1 MRIAAIDVGSNS
13 IHMVVVEADPMGGQ
27 HVLARDKAM
36 VRLARGEAKSGEI
49 GPEAFRAGLDALAQ
63 MAKTIRD
70 FGCETLMACGTA
82 ALRDA
87 KNAQAFVM
95 EAETLGIPI
104 QVISG
109 EEEARLIHLAVSH
122 AIPFPPEPVALMD
135 IGGGSTELTWVQG
148 GRVAASISLPWGL
161 QRLADAA
168 QTSDP
173 PTGHDLKALRKMIR
187 RILKK
192 ARKDLPSELPQPTL
206 ILGTSG
212 TLEDLAR
219 GAAQTQTQGQS
230 QGQGQ
235 GQAFSAEQLR
245 EFALKLWRADVSQRV
260 ERMGVDL
267 KRAEVLHVG
276 AIWALSLMEWLG
288 TPPLRH
294 LPVGL
299 REGMI
304 WEALKHGGAA
314 IPPLAERRRGSI
326 EQFAARLD
334 PDPGHSRQVARLA
347 DELFVSL
354 QPHFELG
361 DTERQWLA
369 FAARLHD
376 IGFSISEKGHHKHG
390 EYLIRNAALPGFWPE
405 EVELLAQV
413 VRFHRGKPPHHAKH
427 EAFRALAPWHRQVVR
442 KLAAILRGADALDR
456 RRRQSVHHLAVEV
469 DDQCLHVV
477 LDAAGEVDPEV
488 EAFLEKGALL
498 GTLLDRRI
506 EVTVV

>member
-1 MRIAAIDVGSNS
+1 
-13 IHMVVVEADPMGGQ
+13 
-27 HVLARDKAM
+27 M

-49 GPEAFRAGLDALAQ
+49 GPEAFHAGLEALAQ
-63 MAKTIRD
+63 MAQIIRD
-70 FGCETLMACGTA
+70 SACETLMACGTA

-87 KNAQAFVM
+87 KNAQAFVL
-95 EAETLGIPI
+95 EAEQLGIPI

-109 EEEARLIHLAVSH
+109 EEEARLIFQAVSH
-122 AIPFPPEPVALMD
+122 AIPFPPEPVTLID

-148 GRVAASISLPWGL
+148 GRVAASISLPWGM

-168 QTSDP
+168 PTANP
-173 PTGHDLKALRKMIR
+173 PSAHDLKHLRKMIR
-187 RILKK
+187 RILNR
-192 ARKDLPSELPQPTL
+192 ARKDLPSELPEPKL

-212 TLEDLAR
+212 TLEELAK
-219 GAAQTQTQGQS
+219 GAAAGH
-230 QGQGQ
+230 
-235 GQAFSAEQLR
+235 AFTVEQLR
-245 EFALKLWRADVSQRV
+245 EFTLRLWRVGAQERV
-260 ERMGVDL
+260 ERFGVDP

-314 IPPLAERRRGSI
+314 IPPLADRRRASI
-326 EQFAARLD
+326 EHLAVRLD
-334 PDPGHSRQVARLA
+334 PDPGHSRQVAKLA

-354 QPHFELG
+354 QPYFELG

-376 IGFSISEKGHHKHG
+376 IGLSISGKGHHRHG
-390 EYLIRNAALPGFWPE
+390 EYLIRNAPLPGFWPE
-405 EVELLAQV
+405 EVDLLAQV
-413 VRFHRGKPPHHAKH
+413 VRFHRGKAPHHAKH

-456 RRRQSVHHLAVEV
+456 RRRQAVRHLAIEV
-469 DDQCLHVV
+469 DDQCLRVI
-477 LDAAGEVDPEV
+477 LSAAGDVAPEMG
-488 EAFLEKGALL
+488 AFLVKGALL

-506 EVTVV
+506 EVAVV

>member
-27 HVLARDKAM
+27 RVLAREKAM
-36 VRLARGEAKSGEI
+36 VRLALGQARSGEI
-49 GPEAFRAGLDALAQ
+49 GPEAFQAGLEALGQ
-63 MAKTIRD
+63 MAKVIRD
-70 FGCETLMACGTA
+70 FGCETVMACGTA

-87 KNAQAFVM
+87 KNAQAFVLA
-95 EAETLGIPI
+95 AEQLGIPI

-109 EEEARLIHLAVSH
+109 EEEARLIHQAVSH
-122 AIPFPPEPVALMD
+122 AIPFPVEPIALVD

-168 QTSDP
+168 QTANP
-173 PTGHDLKALRKMIR
+173 PSAQDLRRLRRMTR

-192 ARKDLPSELPQPTL
+192 ARRDLPSGLPEPTL

-212 TLEDLAR
+212 TLEDLVR
-219 GAAQTQTQGQS
+219 GAAPGL
-230 QGQGQ
+230 
-235 GQAFSAEQLR
+235 QACSAEQLR
-245 EFALKLWRADVSQRV
+245 AFALKLWRADAQ
-260 ERMGVDL
+260 ERTERLGVDP

-288 TPPLRH
+288 APPLRH

-304 WEALKHGGAA
+304 WEALKHGGTA
-314 IPPLAERRRGSI
+314 IPPLAERRRASI
-326 EQFAARLD
+326 EQLAARLD

-347 DELFVSL
+347 DELFLAL

-361 DTERQWLA
+361 DPERQWLA
-369 FAARLHD
+369 YAARLHD
-376 IGFSISEKGHHKHG
+376 IGFSISDKSHHKHG
-390 EYLIRNAALPGFWPE
+390 EYLVRNAALPGFWPE
-405 EVELLAQV
+405 EVDLLAQV

-456 RRRQSVHHLAVEV
+456 RRHQAVQSLTTEL
-469 DDQCLHVV
+469 DDQVFRVTLGASGNV
-477 LDAAGEVDPEV
+477 DAEM

-498 GTLLDRRI
+498 ATLLDRRL
-506 EVTVV
+506 EVTVG

>member
-1 MRIAAIDVGSNS
+1 MRIAAVDVGSNS
-13 IHMVVVEADPMGGQ
+13 IHLVVVEADPLGGQ
-27 HVLARDKAM
+27 RVLAREKAM
-36 VRLARGEAKSGEI
+36 VRLALGEAKSGEI
-49 GPEAFRAGLDALAQ
+49 GPEAYRAGLEALAH
-63 MAKTIRD
+63 MAKVIGD
-70 FGCETLMACGTA
+70 LGCATVMACGTA

-87 KNAQAFVM
+87 RNAQAFVL
-95 EAETLGIPI
+95 EAEALGIPI

-109 EEEARLIHLAVSH
+109 EEEARLIHQAVSH
-122 AIPFPPEPVALMD
+122 AIPFPQEPVALID
-135 IGGGSTELTWVQG
+135 IGGGSTEMTWVQG

-168 QTSDP
+168 QTADP
-173 PTGHDLKALRKMIR
+173 PTAGDLKRLRRMIR

-192 ARKDLPSELPQPTL
+192 ARKDLPSELPEPAL
-206 ILGTSG
+206 ALGTSG
-212 TLEDLAR
+212 TLEDLAKGAGDGR
-219 GAAQTQTQGQS
+219 AFTVAQLRALALRLWRSDAAQ
-230 QGQGQ
+230 
-235 GQAFSAEQLR
+235 R
-245 EFALKLWRADVSQRV
+245 I
-260 ERMGVDL
+260 ERLGVDP

-276 AIWALSLMEWLG
+276 AIWALSLLEWLG
-288 TPPLRH
+288 APPLRH

-314 IPPLAERRRGSI
+314 IPPLADRRRASI
-326 EQFAARLD
+326 EQLASRLD

-347 DELFVSL
+347 DQLFLAL

-369 FAARLHD
+369 FAARVHD

-390 EYLIRNAALPGFWPE
+390 EYLVRNATLPGFWPD
-405 EVELLAQV
+405 EVDLLAQV

-442 KLAAILRGADALDR
+442 KLAAILRAADALDR
-456 RRRQSVHHLAVEV
+456 RRRQAVRNLSVAIDEEALLVRLEV
-469 DDQCLHVV
+469 Q
-477 LDAAGEVDPEV
+477 GEVEAEM
-488 EAFLEKGALL
+488 EAFLEKGTLL

-506 EVTVV
+506 EVTLG

>member
-1 MRIAAIDVGSNS
+1 MRIAAVDVGSNS

-27 HVLARDKAM
+27 RVLAREKAM
-36 VRLARGEAKSGEI
+36 VRLARGEAESGEI
-49 GPEAFRAGLDALAQ
+49 GPEAFRAGLEVLAQ
-63 MAKTIRD
+63 MARTIRD

-87 KNAQAFVM
+87 KNAQAFVL
-95 EAETLGIPI
+95 EAEKLGIPI

-109 EEEARLIHLAVSH
+109 EEEARLIHQAVSH
-122 AIPFPPEPVALMD
+122 AIPFPPEPVTLLD

-148 GRVAASISLPWGL
+148 GRVAATISLPWGL

-168 QTSDP
+168 QTADP
-173 PTGHDLKALRKMIR
+173 PTAGDLKRLQKMIR
-187 RILKK
+187 RILRK
-192 ARKDLPSELPQPTL
+192 ARKALPSELPEPTL

-219 GAAQTQTQGQS
+219 GAAA
-230 QGQGQ
+230 
-235 GQAFSAEQLR
+235 GQAFSVAQLR
-245 EFALKLWRADVSQRV
+245 DFTLKLWRADVQQRI
-260 ERMGVDL
+260 ERFGVDP
-267 KRAEVLHVG
+267 KRAEVLQVG

-288 TPPLRH
+288 APPLRH

-314 IPPLAERRRGSI
+314 IPPLADRRRASI
-326 EQFAARLD
+326 EQLVSRLD

-456 RRRQSVHHLAVEV
+456 RRRQAVQHLAIEV
-469 DDQCLHVV
+469 DEECLHLI
-477 LDAAGEVDPEV
+477 LDAVGDVDSET
-488 EAFLEKGALL
+488 EAFLDKGALL

>member
-1 MRIAAIDVGSNS
+1 MRIAAVDVGSNS
-13 IHMVVVEADPMGGQ
+13 IHLVVVEAEPTGGQ
-27 HVLARDKAM
+27 LVLARDKAM
-36 VRLARGEAKSGEI
+36 VRLARGEARSGEI
-49 GPEAFRAGLDALAQ
+49 GPEAFQAGLEALAQ

-87 KNAQAFVM
+87 RNAQAFVL
-95 EAETLGIPI
+95 EAEKMGIPI

-109 EEEARLIHLAVSH
+109 EEEARLIHQAVSH
-122 AIPFPPEPVALMD
+122 AIPFPPEPVTLVD
-135 IGGGSTELTWVQG
+135 IGGGSTELTWVQA

-168 QTSDP
+168 QTANP
-173 PTGHDLKALRKMIR
+173 PTANDLKRLRKMIR

-192 ARKDLPSELPQPTL
+192 ARKDLPSELPVPTL
-206 ILGTSG
+206 LLGTSG

-219 GAAQTQTQGQS
+219 GAAG
-230 QGQGQ
+230 
-235 GQAFSAEQLR
+235 GQALSAEQLR
-245 EFALKLWRADVSQRV
+245 DFALRLWRADLQLRV
-260 ERMGVDL
+260 ERLGVDP

-288 TPPLRH
+288 APPLRH
-294 LPVGL
+294 VPVGL

-314 IPPLAERRRGSI
+314 IPPLAERRKASI
-326 EQFAARLD
+326 QQLALRLD
-334 PDPGHSRQVARLA
+334 PDPGHSHHVARLA

-354 QPHFELG
+354 QPQFELG

-369 FAARLHD
+369 YASRLHD

-390 EYLIRNAALPGFWPE
+390 EYLIRNATLPGFWPE

-427 EAFRALAPWHRQVVR
+427 EGFRALAPWHRQVVR

-456 RRRQSVHHLAVEV
+456 RRRQAVRHLAIEV
-469 DDQCLHVV
+469 DEERLRVI
-477 LDAAGEVDPEV
+477 LDTAGEVDQEM

-498 GTLLDRRI
+498 GTLLDRRV
-506 EVTVV
+506 EVTVL

>member
-1 MRIAAIDVGSNS
+1 
-13 IHMVVVEADPMGGQ
+13 MGGQ
-27 HVLARDKAM
+27 QVLAREKAM
-36 VRLARGEAKSGEI
+36 VRLAREEANSGEI
-49 GPEAFRAGLDALAQ
+49 GPEAFRAGLEALAQ
-63 MAKTIRD
+63 MARIIQG
-70 FGCETLMACGTA
+70 FECETVMACGTA

-95 EAETLGIPI
+95 EAEALGIPI

-109 EEEARLIHLAVSH
+109 EEEARLIHQAVSH
-122 AIPFPPEPVALMD
+122 AIPFPLEPVALVD
-135 IGGGSTELTWVQG
+135 IGGGSTELTWVQA

-168 QTSDP
+168 RTSNP
-173 PTGHDLKALRKMIR
+173 PTAHDLKQLRKLIR

-192 ARKDLPSELPQPTL
+192 ARKDLPTELPEPTL
-206 ILGTSG
+206 LLGTSG

-219 GAAQTQTQGQS
+219 GAAGGQVFTAS
-230 QGQGQ
+230 
-235 GQAFSAEQLR
+235 QLR
-245 EFALKLWRADVSQRV
+245 TFALKLWRTDAQQRID
-260 ERMGVDL
+260 RLGVDP

-314 IPPLAERRRGSI
+314 IPPLADRRRASI
-326 EQFAARLD
+326 EQLAARLD
-334 PDPGHSRQVARLA
+334 PDPGHSRQVVRLA
-347 DELFVSL
+347 DQLFLAL

-390 EYLIRNAALPGFWPE
+390 EYLIRNATLPGFWPD

-442 KLAAILRGADALDR
+442 KLAALLRGADALDR
-456 RRRQSVHHLAVEV
+456 RRRQAVRALFV
-469 DDQCLHVV
+469 DIDDQTLRIR
-477 LDAAGEVDPEV
+477 LEAAGDADAEMA
-488 EAFLEKGALL
+488 AFLDKGALL

-506 EVTVV
+506 EVTVI

>member
-27 HVLARDKAM
+27 HVLAREKVM

-49 GPEAFRAGLDALAQ
+49 DPETFRAGLDALFQ

-87 KNAQAFVM
+87 KNAQAFVI
-95 EAETLGIPI
+95 EAEALGIPI

-109 EEEARLIHLAVSH
+109 EEEARLIHQAVSH
-122 AIPFPPEPVALMD
+122 AIPFPPDPVTLVD
-135 IGGGSTELTWVQG
+135 IGGGSTELTWVLG
-148 GRVAASISLPWGL
+148 GRVEASISLPWGL

-168 QTSDP
+168 QTANP
-173 PTGHDLKALRKMIR
+173 PTAHDLKRLRRMIR
-187 RILKK
+187 RILNK
-192 ARKDLPSELPQPTL
+192 ARKDLPSGLPEPAL

-212 TLEDLAR
+212 TLEDLAK
-219 GAAQTQTQGQS
+219 GAAA
-230 QGQGQ
+230 

-245 EFALKLWRADVSQRV
+245 TFTLKLWRADTQQRV
-260 ERMGVDL
+260 ERLGVDP

-314 IPPLAERRRGSI
+314 IPPLADRRRASV
-326 EQFAARLD
+326 EQLAARLD

-347 DELFVSL
+347 DELFLAL

-361 DTERQWLA
+361 DPERQWLA

-405 EVELLAQV
+405 EVDLLAQV

-456 RRRQSVHHLAVEV
+456 RRRQAVQHLTV
-469 DDQCLHVV
+469 DIDEQRLRVT
-477 LDAAGEVDPEV
+477 LNASGEVDAEM
-488 EAFLEKGALL
+488 ESFLEKGTLL

-506 EVTVV
+506 EVTVG